1 MIISCPA
8 CATRYVVPDKA
19 IGPEG
24 RTVRCAQ
31 CRTSWFQDPSE
42 DALASQSRPEAKA
55 APTAAAPSPATAP
68 AATPR
73 NEETIPAPTPTPPPG
88 PSIAVRRSEEAAAAP
103 APPPPPPPPPSP
115 AREEPVAQ
123 AESDDPPP
131 VPPAPEAAPVREFIH
146 EPDDDRSQFDH
157 EPPFR
162 PRRNKL
168 KLLTWAAAI
177 FAISAVG
184 LIAAANYWGLPDWV
198 PIERPTFAQPQPDL
212 LLEFPQDRQDQRK
225 LPNGTQYFGV
235 SGSVTN
241 VGETTQRLPEILI
254 VMRDARQKIV
264 YSKVINAGQR
274 TIAPGESVSIN
285 QAVTDVPRTARS
297 AEIGWSPA

>member
-42 DALASQSRPEAKA
+42 EALASQSRPEAKA
-55 APTAAAPSPATAP
+55 APTAAAPSPAPAP

-88 PSIAVRRSEEAAAAP
+88 PSIAVRRSEEATAAP
-103 APPPPPPPPPSP
+103 APPPPPSP
-115 AREEPVAQ
+115 ARAEPVAQ

>member
-42 DALASQSRPEAKA
+42 EALASQSRPEAKA
-55 APTAAAPSPATAP
+55 APTAAAPSPAPAP

-88 PSIAVRRSEEAAAAP
+88 PSIAVRRSEEATAAP
-103 APPPPPPPPPSP
+103 APPPPPSP
-115 AREEPVAQ
+115 ARAEPVAQ

-177 FAISAVG
+177 FAISAIG